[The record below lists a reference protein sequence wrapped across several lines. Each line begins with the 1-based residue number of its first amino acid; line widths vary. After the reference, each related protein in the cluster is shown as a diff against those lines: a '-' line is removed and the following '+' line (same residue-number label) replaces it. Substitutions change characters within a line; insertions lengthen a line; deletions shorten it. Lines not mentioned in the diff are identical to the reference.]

1 MNIEFFCAREIEK
14 QSERM
19 TTTTEWIFFNVV
31 IKIHEVVVVILEDFF
46 LFRGHRKTLYEA
58 QKKVISYFERL
69 LTENIVEHFGRR

>member
-1 MNIEFFCAREIEK
+1 MNIEFFCAGEIEK

-46 LFRGHRKTLYEA
+46 SISRA
-58 QKKVISYFERL
+58 QKNSI
-69 LTENIVEHFGRR
+69 

>member
-46 LFRGHRKTLYEA
+46 
-58 QKKVISYFERL
+58 YFEG
-69 LTENIVEHFGRR
+69 TEKLYMKPKRK